1 MDEDWSTESD
11 SETSDDGDLT
21 AAKLP
26 PQLPLLPVP
35 DHVSQPEDELCH
47 DCSLLR
53 LKKDRFIVWP
63 KDRDFG
69 GFGQPDANFIDLG
82 RVRDIRRR
90 ESCPF
95 CRLVL
100 VALGGDR
107 VPDTGEDGLPTTAQ
121 ICWNTDGESDRNQP
135 WVSRNDIRI
144 LRVYGRTGSGGY
156 LSIEEM
162 NLFPDIS
169 LLANDIP
176 SGAPSRA
183 LRFLPRPIQPD
194 RIDFNLVRRWL
205 AICETNHSKV
215 CGNSSDMRQL
225 GWTNPA
231 GDIPGFRLID
241 LDDRRIVRASGNPR
255 YAALSYV
262 WGREPFFRMT
272 TANLPELEQPGA
284 FDKEDVRDQIPA
296 TIRDAMTVAREIGVR
311 YLWVDSLCI
320 FQDQFDERTMT
331 AEEKA
336 ISDDKIESIR
346 MMDYVYGAAYIVICA
361 ANSSSAFSGID
372 GVRPGTR
379 GFEQPIEEIAPGF
392 RLTYRHKWQD
402 ATHNLPHSS
411 RGWTYQEKHFAT
423 RLLRFCNGQVSL
435 DCQSGDTFEEH
446 KWEDESVVSSEQGSR
461 FSRDASDIAYTIE
474 GQIHEYSGL
483 QLTKQ
488 SDIYNAFAGVS
499 RQLRMRLKC
508 DVCHGLPVKYFDW
521 LLLWYPAATE
531 REPTRREGAPSW
543 SWSGWHGAVSSQVW
557 SWYSRDMKAIRKAL
571 KRRTWIIWYHRHSH
585 DSTESSLVYEP
596 GRVGVGTSK
605 NFYGGSVRKRFRLDC
620 SQTEPTART
629 LTSADPGTLRP
640 PEYLFDTTSVRPCS
654 GFLQFWTVSAIFE
667 IAETRTPWTDKLGQ
681 SQPQGKV
688 LGIFGKS
695 EAELGLVAVPAAWLE
710 KNPLPCRREFLLLC
724 EARDVR
730 AENKDRDTDDHEWR
744 YRVMLLEPKGQYY
757 ERVTIGSIGRGDE
770 EDSFG
775 EGPRWKEFILG

>member
-11 SETSDDGDLT
+11 FDISDDDKLT
-21 AAKLP
+21 TAKIP

-35 DHVSQPEDELCH
+35 DHVSRPGDELCR

-53 LKKDRFIVWP
+53 LKKRRFIVWP
-63 KDRDFG
+63 KDGDFG
-69 GFGQPDANFIDLG
+69 GFGEPDANFIELG
-82 RVRDIRRR
+82 QVRDIKRR

-95 CRLVL
+95 CRLIL
-100 VALGGDR
+100 AALGDQ
-107 VPDTGEDGLPTTAQ
+107 VPDIGEDGLPTTAQ
-121 ICWNTDGESDRNQP
+121 MCWNTDGENDRNQP
-135 WVSRNDIRI
+135 WVSRNEIRI

-156 LSIEEM
+156 LDTEEM

-176 SGAPSRA
+176 IEAPSRA
-183 LRFLPRPIQPD
+183 RHFLPRPIQPD
-194 RIDFNLVRRWL
+194 CIDFELVRRWL
-205 AICETNHSKV
+205 AICETNHSGT
-215 CGNSSDMRQL
+215 CGNSSFMRQL

-231 GDIPGFRLID
+231 GDIPDFRLID
-241 LDDRRIVRASGNPR
+241 LDHSCIVRARGNPR

-262 WGREPFFRMT
+262 WGKEPFFCMT
-272 TANLPELEQPGA
+272 TTNLPDLEQPGA

-296 TIRDAMTVAREIGVR
+296 TIRDAMKVAREIDLR

-331 AEEKA
+331 ANEKA
-336 ISDDKIESIR
+336 IFDNKMESIR

-361 ANSSSAFSGID
+361 AGISSAFSGID

-379 GFEQPIEEIAPGF
+379 GFKQPIEEIAPGF

-402 ATHNLPHSS
+402 GKGDLPHSS

-435 DCQSGDTFEEH
+435 DCQSDLTFEEH
-446 KWEDESVVSSEQGSR
+446 KWEDESIASSKQGSR
-461 FSRDASDIAYTIE
+461 FSRESNDIGDMVE
-474 GQIHEYSGL
+474 GRIQEYSEL

-499 RQLRMRLKC
+499 RELRMRLKC
-508 DVCHGLPVKYFDW
+508 DICHGLPVKYFDW
-521 LLLWYPAATE
+521 LLLWFPTE
-531 REPTRREGAPSW
+531 HELTRREEAPSW
-543 SWSGWHGAVSSQVW
+543 SWSGWHGGVTSQMW
-557 SWYSRDMKAIRKAL
+557 SWYTRDVKAIRKAL
-571 KRRTWIIWYHRHSH
+571 RRRTWIIWYHRHSH
-585 DSTESSLVYEP
+585 NSTRFSLVYEH
-596 GRVGVGTSK
+596 GFAGARNSK

-620 SQTEPTART
+620 SQTEPTPRT
-629 LTSADPGTLRP
+629 LTPTDISMPHP
-640 PEYLFDTTSVRPCS
+640 PEYFFDTTSMRPYS
-654 GFLQFWTVSAIFE
+654 GFLQFWTVSATFE
-667 IAETRTPWTDKLGQ
+667 ISETKTPWPDRLGQ
-681 SQPQGKV
+681 SQPQRKL

-710 KNPLPCRREFLLLC
+710 KNPLPCKREFLLLC
-724 EARDVR
+724 EARDVG

-744 YRVMLLEPKGQYY
+744 YRVMLLESKGEYY

-775 EGPRWKEFILG
+775 EGPCWKEFILG